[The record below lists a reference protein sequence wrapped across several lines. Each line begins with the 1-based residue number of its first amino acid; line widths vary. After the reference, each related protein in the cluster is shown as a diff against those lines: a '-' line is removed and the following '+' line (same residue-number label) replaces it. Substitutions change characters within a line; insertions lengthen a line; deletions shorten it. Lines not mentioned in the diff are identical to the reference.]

1 MFRSLAAPTLRSMQR
16 AQPLASRTLV
26 SSVLLSR
33 DAYDAEKVA
42 NLKTELK
49 QRGLSTNGK
58 RADLIRRLLED
69 DKQKSGGSPAPSTP
83 SSVTQPKARMA
94 STKQATKSESSPK
107 DARPSMS
114 AGNVGVDGSAGPT
127 VSHPPDMEPG
137 QVSSNLGDAVER
149 GIVPEKPVPVE
160 ANPPGVPPQSTPTAP
175 VTFEVK
181 IPYEAEVLDAGPE
194 IVSGR
199 SNFFSGGLLLNVH

>member
-1 MFRSLAAPTLRSMQR
+1 MQR

-94 STKQATKSESSPK
+94 STKRATKSESSPK
-107 DARPSMS
+107 EARPAMS

-137 QVSSNLGDAVER
+137 QVSSNLGDAIER

-181 IPYEAEVLDAGPE
+181 IPYEAEVPDAGPE